1 MKNQTIH
8 FVIVTMALLLS
19 WQVAQAQSSGYS
31 YTSGYPAS
39 TEAELREAVTHDKGL
54 VRLTDDI
61 TLTSSLNIASGKQVG
76 IDLGGY
82 TLSRG
87 LDASA
92 GDNGH
97 VIKVEQGATLEIMSN
112 ETVRPHGYIT
122 GGYANQGGAIYNS
135 GTLLIR
141 LKVVITGN
149 RAAQDGGGIFNT
161 GTLTIQ
167 NCELTD
173 NYAPNGGGGGIWS
186 NGTATLQNVTVSSTT
201 TSTAAAYNGGGL
213 TNHGTM
219 TLTGCTVT
227 GNRVDGYG
235 GGIYNNGS
243 LEADGCTITGNYA
256 FKEGGGIYMWSG
268 GTYSTVSSVSTQ
280 LKGTTTITGNTTE
293 TWGGGFYADSGSLSM
308 EGKVV
313 LKDNNLNKNGVYQ
326 WPDNLYLYNTSAIE
340 VTGNFQENTEVNLVS
355 YYAGLPFTHNY
366 GKYNQ
371 APVNVY
377 FTAESSSIY
386 ATTPKMVD
394 DCVEGVFV
402 IPYIERSWDAT
413 NKEVVSKQ
421 KLRFDFILAST
432 LADDKSQLNLPDG
445 TWLVA
450 DRHMQTFDDNRLMVN
465 GTLNIILGNGVQL
478 NMNRGIGVNQ
488 GNTLNIYGQQ
498 GDKGILHTQGYYNG
512 YAAIGSEDDVS
523 AGTINLY
530 GGRVTAIGADYAAG
544 IGGGDNSR
552 FADNGGFTMY
562 GGYLYASSES
572 EGAGIGSGNEPE
584 GSDYAGR
591 ITFYGGEVDA
601 YGSKYGTAIGGG
613 DEGKGAQV
621 YVWGGHIKAYGYQ
634 GTSSG
639 SAGIGG
645 GYDAD
650 GGYVEVNGGKV
661 EAQGGFN
668 GAAIG
673 NAAGINVKGK
683 SSGTLKVT
691 GGEVIATGYKNSCAI
706 GASCYS
712 RDVHIEITGGTVIAQ
727 AYPDGTGQ
735 RAMGISDY
743 YMGWNYYETA
753 DIKMANN
760 MRVYAGSDKDNNSL
774 VGPSDRVSA
783 PQNNKYCKVEVCTH
797 ENSMLDPNHQPDNDK
812 HYFTCAN
819 CLAGNELDVEHTI
832 VGGHCSVCGH
842 GKTADLADNEDNSTL
857 ISSLQNITVAET
869 TLSGRTLYKDGYW
882 NTLCLPFTVE
892 LESSPLAGATVK
904 TLTEAEVTDGTLS
917 LYFTDVKPA
926 YTDEKGTHTF
936 LQPGTPYLL
945 KWDSGTKIEN
955 PVFGYRYYN
964 STAPQDVVISNIV
977 YPDAA
982 TDEEGSS
989 SEPTYEP
996 ILSFKGTYAPVTLEG
1011 GNGSLLYLGANNT
1024 LYYPKTDVTINA
1036 FRAYFQLNSKY
1047 SLQSANAVRRFVL
1060 SLGDDSE
1067 ATTVT
1072 PTDLMDY
1079 THKTGEWHD
1088 LQGRK
1093 ISGKPTQRGIY
1104 ISNGQKVVIK

>member
-19 WQVAQAQSSGYS
+19 WQVAQTQSSGYS
-31 YTSGYPAS
+31 YTSGCSAS
-39 TEAELREAVTHDKGL
+39 TEAELREALTHDKGL
-54 VRLTDDI
+54 VRLTNDI

-76 IDLGGY
+76 IDLRGY

-141 LKVVITGN
+141 LKVVITGS

-161 GTLTIQ
+161 GTLTIE

-326 WPDNLYLYNTSAIE
+326 WPDNLYLFNTSAIE

-371 APVNVY
+371 TPVNVY

-386 ATTPKMVD
+386 ATWPKMVD

-413 NKEVVSKQ
+413 NKEVVSEQ
-421 KLRFDFILAST
+421 KLCFDFILAST
-432 LADDKSQLNLPDG
+432 LADDESQLNLADG

-450 DRHMQTFDDNRLMVN
+450 DRHMQTFDDNRLMVK

-523 AGTINLY
+523 AGTINLF
-530 GGRVTAIGADYAAG
+530 GGRVTAIGADYA
-544 IGGGDNSR
+544 
-552 FADNGGFTMY
+552 
-562 GGYLYASSES
+562 
-572 EGAGIGSGNEPE
+572 
-584 GSDYAGR
+584 
-591 ITFYGGEVDA
+591 
-601 YGSKYGTAIGGG
+601 
-613 DEGKGAQV
+613 
-621 YVWGGHIKAYGYQ
+621 
-634 GTSSG
+634 
-639 SAGIGG
+639 AGIGG

-668 GAAIG
+668 GAGIG

-683 SSGTLKVT
+683 SYGTLKVT

-819 CLAGNELDVEHTI
+819 CLAGNELDEEHTI
-832 VGGHCSVCGH
+832 VDGHCSVCGH
-842 GKTADLADNEDNSTL
+842 GKTAQLADNEDNSTL
-857 ISSLQNITVAET
+857 ISRLQNITVAET

-917 LYFTDVKPA
+917 LYFTDVMPA

-964 STAPQDVVISNIV
+964 STAPQDVVISDIV

-982 TDEEGSS
+982 TDEEGPS

-996 ILSFKGTYAPVTLEG
+996 ILSFKGTYAPVTLKG

-1024 LYYPKTDVTINA
+1024 LYYPSTDVTINA